1 MENLISVL
9 VVVAVLATLV
19 VIYKRREIFKNKI
32 NGNGEYI
39 TPEDAKEI
47 PSKDLEEPKGR
58 E

>member
-9 VVVAVLATLV
+9 VIVAVLATLV

-39 TPEDAKEI
+39 TPEDVKEV

>member
-1 MENLISVL
+1 MENLITVL

-32 NGNGEYI
+32 NGSGEYI
-39 TPEDAKEI
+39 TPEDVKEV